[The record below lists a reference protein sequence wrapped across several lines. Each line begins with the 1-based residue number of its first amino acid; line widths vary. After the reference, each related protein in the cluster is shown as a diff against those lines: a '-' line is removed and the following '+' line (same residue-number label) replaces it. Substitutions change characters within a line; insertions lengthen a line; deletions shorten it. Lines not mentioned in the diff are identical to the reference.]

1 VINKITMTIEIAGKD
16 PVAYAV
22 KVNAALMNLD
32 AGAPAVVK
40 VSEPVPVPTPDIPA
54 QLPGAPTPAAF
65 SEATAPEKRGRG
77 RPRKEPAAPATTA
90 EAPAGSEATKKSEI
104 PTPAPVAA
112 AATAPPVAT
121 ATQQEAQDA
130 LARLF
135 EKAGLQTS
143 LDLLTRHGVKRVS
156 DLKPETRA
164 AFIVEAGQWTEAGGD
179 PQATIAA
186 AV

>member
-32 AGAPAVVK
+32 AGAPPVVK
-40 VSEPVPVPTPDIPA
+40 VSEPAPVPTPDIPA
-54 QLPGAPTPAAF
+54 QLPEQPAAV
-65 SEATAPEKRGRG
+65 EASAKPKRGR
-77 RPRKEPAAPATTA
+77 PTKAAQEAKAAAAPVPAAP
-90 EAPAGSEATKKSEI
+90 PA
-104 PTPAPVAA
+104 PAPVP
-112 AATAPPVAT
+112 APVVPQAT

-156 DLKPETRA
+156 DLKPETRL
-164 AFIVEAGQWTEAGGD
+164 AFIAAAEQWTAAGGD
-179 PQATIAA
+179 PQATIAG